1 MNALYDSQVNYLHS
15 LFNLNFYSKLIGCG
29 TTTII
34 IVVIINN
41 NINTI
46 VVSIFLF
53 YCRGIVCQSMI

>member
-1 MNALYDSQVNYLHS
+1 MMNALYDSQVNYLHS

-34 IVVIINN
+34 IIVVVIINN

-46 VVSIFLF
+46 VVSIFFILL
-53 YCRGIVCQSMI
+53 